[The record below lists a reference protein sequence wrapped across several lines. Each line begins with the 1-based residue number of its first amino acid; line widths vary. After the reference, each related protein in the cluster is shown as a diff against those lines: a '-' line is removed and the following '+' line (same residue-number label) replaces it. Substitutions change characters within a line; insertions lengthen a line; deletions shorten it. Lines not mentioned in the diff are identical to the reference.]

1 VKCDFG
7 AKYQFNGL
15 SIEKGRLLVD
25 RHELIIARA
34 VQHNILGSE
43 GQEMQAEVWKEV
55 LTILEEKFPEVR
67 EVAHPTM

>member
-1 VKCDFG
+1 L
-7 AKYQFNGL
+7 Q
-15 SIEKGRLLVD
+15 
-25 RHELIIARA
+25 RA